1 MAAKHKLLGSL
12 RQYFSD
18 YLSAMGARGPFGQLV
33 VKAAHHPE
41 LRKRL
46 IDAPNSTLAAEG
58 VKLPPGF
65 TVDVFENTADTIH
78 IVLPPLLD
86 SDEEKGN

>member
-46 IDAPNSTLAAEG
+46 IDAPNSGAM
-58 VKLPPGF
+58 PGEF
-65 TVDVFENTADTIH
+65 VSPANG
-78 IVLPPLLD
+78 L
-86 SDEEKGN
+86 